1 MKHLFFNLNINTITM
16 NELILRLNGITPN
29 ANDFTNLSVSIGN
42 ELRIINDADTNI
54 NDIIFIDAENPEDNP
69 LDYWMEIIDTS
80 QTRIKRIMRQ
90 INSLIKNGLLNDSK
104 YHTEVANLYSVIKQH
119 DYLWLYNE
127 NPPQFTR
134 FYHLYTNHYIKNV
147 VKPYNK
153 SLILEAIYVIKDNTP
168 IVDANICDILSFLN
182 DEKYFTKNQVDSEI
196 YDMI

>member
-1 MKHLFFNLNINTITM
+1 M

-80 QTRIKRIMRQ
+80 QTRIKRIMRK

-104 YHTEVANLYSVIKQH
+104 YHTEVANLYAVIKQH

-134 FYHLYTNHYIKNV
+134 FHNLYTNHYIKNV

-168 IVDANICDILSFLN
+168 IVDDNICDILSFLN
-182 DEKYFTKNQVDSEI
+182 DEKYFKKHQVDSEI